1 MVRRAEG
8 NLLRLAAAALTE
20 GGTVLAGYDRASDT
34 LMLHV
39 RGEPRP
45 AVSIPIESREDGVY
59 VRLDRETNQV
69 VGIQIEGF
77 IADFIDRFPELADLL
92 KSAHLRGIERD
103 EAVAIARR
111 AQEQGVRTTVAHFL
125 RAIAAE

>member
-1 MVRRAEG
+1 MVTRSER
-8 NLLRLAAAALTE
+8 NLLQRASAALGESGTILAA
-20 GGTVLAGYDRASDT
+20 YDRASDT
-34 LMLHV
+34 LMLHF
-39 RGEPRP
+39 RGQPRP

-69 VGIQIEGF
+69 VGLQIEGF

-92 KSAHLRGIERD
+92 KHAHLRGIDRD

-111 AQEQGVRTTVAHFL
+111 AQEHGVRTTVAHFL
-125 RAIAAE
+125 RAIAAD